1 MGARIDLNSD
11 LGESFGRYELGQD
24 VEMMEWITSANIACG
39 FHAGD
44 PDVMARTVRMAIEKG
59 VAVGAHPGLPDL
71 QGFGRREM
79 RLSPEEVFHLMLYQI
94 GALNAFV
101 RWHGG
106 RLHHVKPHGAL
117 YNMAAREPALA
128 EAIAGAVRAFDPG
141 LLLFALAGS
150 ELAKAGRSA
159 GLQVAE
165 EVFADRTY
173 LPDGTLTPR
182 GRPDAIIRDPEVAA
196 RRVVEMVLR
205 GEVETVDGGRIPI
218 RADTVCLHGDHPGA
232 PAFAKA
238 IRRQLEIV
246 GITVVEAGVNGL

>member
-1 MGARIDLNSD
+1 
-11 LGESFGRYELGQD
+11 
-24 VEMMEWITSANIACG
+24 
-39 FHAGD
+39 
-44 PDVMARTVRMAIEKG
+44 MAIEKG

-79 RLSPEEVFHLMLYQI
+79 RLSPEEVFHLVLYQI

-101 RWHGG
+101 RWQGG
-106 RLHHVKPHGAL
+106 RLRHVKPHGAL
-117 YNMAAREPALA
+117 YNMAAREPELA

-182 GRPDAIIRDPEVAA
+182 GRPDAVIRDPEEAA

-205 GEVETVDGGRIPI
+205 GEVEAVDGSRIPI
-218 RADTVCLHGDHPGA
+218 RADTVCLHGDHPDA
-232 PAFAKA
+232 PAFAMA
-238 IRRQLEIV
+238 LRRRLEMA
-246 GITVVEAGVNGL
+246 GITVSEAGVNGL